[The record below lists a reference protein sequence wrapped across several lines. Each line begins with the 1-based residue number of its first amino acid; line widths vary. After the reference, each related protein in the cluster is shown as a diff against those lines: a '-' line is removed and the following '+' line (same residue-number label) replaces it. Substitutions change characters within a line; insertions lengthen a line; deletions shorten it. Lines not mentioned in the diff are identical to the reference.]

1 MTNKLDMS
9 PAKMGGNPSFN
20 NTKHSEN
27 LEVRHES
34 SAKRFAVRLG
44 NQIAYLSYEKRSDK
58 TIDYAHVYVP
68 PEFRNRRI
76 AEKLTKT
83 ALDYAGQ
90 KGLTVIPSCSYVAA
104 YLKRIKRRQK

>member
-1 MTNKLDMS
+1 MKNQKDAPS
-9 PAKMGGNPSFN
+9 PKTEHVNSLKIAEIV
-20 NTKHSEN
+20 EN

-83 ALDYAGQ
+83 ALDYAKQ
-90 KGLTVIPSCSYVAA
+90 KGLTVIPGCSYVAT